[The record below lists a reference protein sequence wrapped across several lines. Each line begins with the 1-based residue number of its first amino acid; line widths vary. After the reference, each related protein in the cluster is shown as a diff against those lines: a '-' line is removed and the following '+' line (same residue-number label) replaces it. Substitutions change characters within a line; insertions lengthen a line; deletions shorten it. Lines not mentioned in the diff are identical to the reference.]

1 LLTGA
6 TGFLGGAVLDKLLDN
21 CNNINLLLLVR
32 APTPQA
38 GLERIKEN
46 MRKFNVCEE
55 RLHALTNDNILPGDL
70 NNPEAFLMDPRLDE
84 VTHVINCAAIASF
97 GNNPF
102 IWNVNV
108 TGTLAFARRMAKVAG
123 LKRFLHVGTAMSCT
137 PHTGSLVKEESAS
150 SETGEHLV
158 EYTHSKATIEYLMRK
173 QCPGLPL
180 LVARP
185 SIIVG

>member
-1 LLTGA
+1 
-6 TGFLGGAVLDKLLDN
+6 
-21 CNNINLLLLVR
+21 
-32 APTPQA
+32 
-38 GLERIKEN
+38 
-46 MRKFNVCEE
+46 
-55 RLHALTNDNILPGDL
+55 
-70 NNPEAFLMDPRLDE
+70 
-84 VTHVINCAAIASF
+84 VINCAAIASF

-158 EYTHSKATIEYLMRK
+158 EYTHSKATIEYQMRK
-173 QCPGLPL
+173 QCPDLPL
-180 LVARP
+180 LV
-185 SIIVG
+185 